1 MLSAL
6 EEMMQER
13 RVAVDHSAC
22 SLASVEFLHKL
33 KKGQMMGE
41 EGAAGLT
48 PAERFD
54 ALTA

>member
-1 MLSAL
+1 VLSAL